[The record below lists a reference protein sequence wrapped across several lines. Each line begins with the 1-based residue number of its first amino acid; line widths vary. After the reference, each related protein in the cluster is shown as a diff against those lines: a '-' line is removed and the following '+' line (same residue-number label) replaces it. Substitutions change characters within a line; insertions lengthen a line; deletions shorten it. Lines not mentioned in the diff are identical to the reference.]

1 VTTAHFDSPAD
12 LAGELTEIGYLPDP
26 GLVAAA
32 FLATRLKRPL
42 FLEGAPGV
50 GKTAFAGAMGD
61 VIGVTPIRLQCYAGI
76 EASQA
81 LYDWNFPR
89 QILHLRAVA
98 EPAAQQERVDSLYDQ
113 EFLIERPILQA
124 VRTSPSVLIIDEID
138 RADDEFEALLLE
150 FLDTFSVTIPELRT
164 MRADPDSPPLVILTS
179 NRTRDVH
186 DALKRRCLYHWI
198 DHPELDRE
206 IQIVRRRAN
215 GASERLALDVAT
227 AIQLFRARGKDL
239 LKPPGVAESIELA
252 KAAIELGA
260 ATLTPDILEMS
271 LATVVKHHEDADL
284 ARREILP
291 RWAASVDGAP
301 EGQ

>member
-1 VTTAHFDSPAD
+1 MTKAHFESPAD
-12 LAGELTEIGYLPDP
+12 LAGELAEVGYLPDA
-26 GLVAAA
+26 GLAAAA
-32 FLATRLKRPL
+32 FLATRLNRPL

-98 EPAAQQERVDSLYDQ
+98 EPAAEQERVASLYGR

-124 VRTSPSVLIIDEID
+124 VQTSSAVLLIDEID

-150 FLDTFSVTIPELRT
+150 FLDTFSVSIPELGT
-164 MRADPDSPPLVILTS
+164 ITAASKPLVILTS

-198 DHPELDRE
+198 DHPDTDRE
-206 IQIVRRRAN
+206 IQIVCRRAN
-215 GASERLALDVAT
+215 GASQRLARDVA
-227 AIQLFRARGKDL
+227 AAMQLFRARSKDL

-252 KAAIELGA
+252 NAAIELGA
-260 ATLTPDILEMS
+260 ATLTPEVLEMS
-271 LATVVKHHEDADL
+271 LATVVKHHEDAEL

-291 RWAASVDGAP
+291 RWAAPGDGAP
-301 EGQ
+301 EGR